1 MWRMTSCSEICG
13 SEYAEQ
19 AQPSGNCQQ
28 YGVRS
33 YLHQVLDMHTHRHNR
48 DKHRR
53 SCNNSS
59 LQSHTSWSWEL
70 ISDCLKVEFCILIYG
85 GFSYLVLKQPLSP
98 SFSFMRSAQLQ
109 SGNVT
114 KIFRFRDRLA
124 GGALY
129 SGRWSKPFPTLYML
143 LLQTMICSSCVVL
156 VRCLVEHYQL
166 LFTSVFLPPGL
177 SRVWCPDF
185 VCRSHCYFGG
195 LRHSSQDRSFWWRWS
210 PICWQV

>member
-33 YLHQVLDMHTHRHNR
+33 YLHQVLDMHTHTDNR
-48 DKHRR
+48 RT
-53 SCNNSS
+53 STEYPLTNVNSS

-70 ISDCLKVEFCILIYG
+70 ISDCLKLEFCILIYG
-85 GFSYLVLKQPLSP
+85 GFSHLVLKQPLSL

-129 SGRWSKPFPTLYML
+129 SGRWSKPFPTLHML
-143 LLQTMICSSCVVL
+143 LL
-156 VRCLVEHYQL
+156 
-166 LFTSVFLPPGL
+166 
-177 SRVWCPDF
+177 
-185 VCRSHCYFGG
+185 
-195 LRHSSQDRSFWWRWS
+195 
-210 PICWQV
+210 